1 MKLHQVLSLAFSFQ
15 GSQRQ
20 RPLSHQP
27 HKLLSTVCMT
37 SSSTRDSSKRTAKVR
52 LIWHRRDLR
61 LNDNELY
68 SNLHCDDSNGSHE
81 NIASV
86 SLFVFDP
93 QYFEPKPSLVNKE
106 GKSDGYQ
113 TCWCGPYAAQALI
126 EAVSCLRNR
135 I

>member
-93 QYFEPKPSLVNKE
+93 QYFEPKPSLVNKA